1 VVNTSVTDINPY
13 RLCQT
18 VKAIR
23 PADKTSVIFL
33 VSKAGAYDID
43 LARQAGSDGFLTK
56 PVAAHHFIS
65 ALKKFM
71 HLPR

>member
-1 VVNTSVTDINPY
+1 
-13 RLCQT
+13 

-23 PADKTSVIFL
+23 PADRTSVIFL
-33 VSKAGAYDID
+33 VSKSSGYDAEQ
-43 LARQAGSDGFLTK
+43 ARQAGSDGYLTK